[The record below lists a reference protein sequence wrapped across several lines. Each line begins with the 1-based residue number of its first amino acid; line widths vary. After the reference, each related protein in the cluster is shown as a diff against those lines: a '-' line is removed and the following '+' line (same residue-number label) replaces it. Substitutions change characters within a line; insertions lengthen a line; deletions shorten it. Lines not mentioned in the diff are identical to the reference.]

1 MAQKPTKADYA
12 LMSAFINA
20 VNRAAEYAQRDSH
33 PCEKVEELPE
43 IESREVPGA

>member
-1 MAQKPTKADYA
+1 MARKPTGADYA

-33 PCEKVEELPE
+33 PCEAVEELPE
-43 IESREVPGA
+43 IEPKEVPSA